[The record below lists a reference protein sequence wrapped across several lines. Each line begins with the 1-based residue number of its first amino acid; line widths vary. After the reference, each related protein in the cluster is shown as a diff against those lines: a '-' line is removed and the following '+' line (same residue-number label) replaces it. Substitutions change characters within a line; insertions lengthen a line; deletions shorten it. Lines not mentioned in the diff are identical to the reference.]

1 MFRILVTIW
10 LVSMLAFYT
19 FDYNTIEV
27 RTDEPIKVNFVRPPV
42 FRWLVNYDQRII
54 NRWMRSK
61 LTTFNRNPIRP

>member
-27 RTDEPIKVNFVRPPV
+27 RTDEPIKVNFVRPPGLSMV
-42 FRWLVNYDQRII
+42 SEL
-54 NRWMRSK
+54 
-61 LTTFNRNPIRP
+61 

>member
-27 RTDEPIKVNFVRPPV
+27 RTDEPIKINFVLPPG
-42 FRWLVNYDQRII
+42 RSMVNE
-54 NRWMRSK
+54 
-61 LTTFNRNPIRP
+61 L